1 MGSIPKGTTKR
12 SNGALLKL
20 RFGFLAL
27 KGTIITIPKGTTK
40 TVSKKKAA
48 YYVVWSGK
56 TPGIYDTWEEC
67 EAQVKGQTGAK
78 FKGFA
83 TRQEA
88 EQAFSS
94 SPDLYIIRKPKTE
107 KEGHSQLSI
116 VNSQLSAP
124 ILPSLAVDA
133 ACSGN
138 PGVMEFRGVIADTG
152 TEVFHRGPFQQG
164 TNNIG
169 EFLAIVLGLAYLK
182 QNNLPWALY
191 TDSRTALSWLKKGH
205 ADTKIE
211 WNASNQDLFFMV
223 RKAEMWLHDNTWST
237 PIYKWDTKAWGE
249 IPADFGRK

>member
-1 MGSIPKGTTKR
+1 M
-12 SNGALLKL
+12 
-20 RFGFLAL
+20 
-27 KGTIITIPKGTTK
+27 
-40 TVSKKKAA
+40 SKKKAA

-56 TPGIYDTWEEC
+56 TPGIYDTWEDC
-67 EAQVKGQTGAK
+67 EAQVKGVQGAK
-78 FKGFA
+78 YKGFA
-83 TRQEA
+83 SRTEA
-88 EQAFSS
+88 EQAFAS
-94 SPDLYIIRKPKTE
+94 SPENYIIRKPKAE
-107 KEGHSQLSI
+107 KVENGQLSNVKSPI
-116 VNSQLSAP
+116 SNP
-124 ILPSLAVDA
+124 ILPALTVDA

-152 TEVFHRGPFQQG
+152 IEVFHRGPFNGG

-211 WNASNQDLFFMV
+211 WNAQNQDLFFML
-223 RKAEMWLHDNTWST
+223 RKAEMWLHDNTWTT
-237 PIYKWDTKAWGE
+237 PIYKWDTKSWGE

>member
-1 MGSIPKGTTKR
+1 MGS
-12 SNGALLKL
+12 
-20 RFGFLAL
+20 
-27 KGTIITIPKGTTK
+27 IPKGTTK

-56 TPGIYDTWEEC
+56 TPGIYDTWEDC
-67 EAQVKGQTGAK
+67 EAQVKGVQGAK
-78 FKGFA
+78 YKGFA
-83 TRQEA
+83 SRPEA

-94 SPDLYIIRKPKTE
+94 SPENYIIRKPQNSQ
-107 KEGHSQLSI
+107 HSTLNSQFSILNCQLSTLNSQFSI
-116 VNSQLSAP
+116 LNSQLSTP
-124 ILPSLAVDA
+124 ILPALAVDA

-152 TEVFHRGPFQQG
+152 TEVFHRGPFNGG

-191 TDSRTALSWLKKGH
+191 TDSRTALAWLKKGH

-211 WNASNQDLFFMV
+211 WNAQNQDLFFML
-223 RKAEMWLHDNTWST
+223 RKAEMWLHDNTWTT